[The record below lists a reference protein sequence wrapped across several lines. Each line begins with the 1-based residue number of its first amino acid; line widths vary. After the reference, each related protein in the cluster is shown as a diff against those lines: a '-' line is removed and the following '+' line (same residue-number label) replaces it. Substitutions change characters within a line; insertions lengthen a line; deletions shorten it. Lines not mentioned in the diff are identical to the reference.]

1 MGEKLLWHENIFL
14 YMLYFSYFL
23 YAFSYLVNIGFGLNK
38 LANFIRILIKLYTG
52 GILVLKFNSFSD
64 KRNFSK
70 FDRKLAF
77 QAGLFLFTTSL
88 ISLIFFDETNLINQL
103 KKNFNY

>member
-1 MGEKLLWHENIFL
+1 MGEKLRWHENIFL
-14 YMLYFSYFL
+14 YLLYFSYFL
-23 YAFSYLVNIGFGLNK
+23 YAFSFLVNIGFGLDK

-52 GILVLKFNSFSD
+52 GILILKFNSLSD

-77 QAGLFLFTTSL
+77 QAGLFLFSTSVL
-88 ISLIFFDETNLINQL
+88 SLIFFNETNLFNQL
-103 KKNFNY
+103 KKNFYN